1 MDKKTKM
8 LLGVGILAVAG
19 YLVWQSQQPK
29 ANAIGAKTEPKEVT
43 ACRRACAG
51 SSDNINCMGQ
61 CLDRA
66 TQNKQNVFA
75 NANGS
80 CRGFTSGVFAPQQT
94 GNVFA
99 NANGSCNS

>member
-19 YLVWQSQQPK
+19 YLVWKNNQPK

-51 SSDNINCMGQ
+51 SLDITNCMGQ

-66 TQNKQNVFA
+66 
-75 NANGS
+75 
-80 CRGFTSGVFAPQQT
+80 
-94 GNVFA
+94 NVFA